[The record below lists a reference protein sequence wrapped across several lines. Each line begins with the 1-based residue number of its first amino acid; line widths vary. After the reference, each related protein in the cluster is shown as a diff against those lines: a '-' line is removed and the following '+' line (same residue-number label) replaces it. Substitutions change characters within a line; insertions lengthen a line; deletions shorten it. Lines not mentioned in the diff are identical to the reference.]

1 GPWRSRTT
9 APEAEL
15 SEVRCPG
22 GQLTSDKSANRMTP
36 MATRR
41 KVAILGAGMIGEVH
55 RRAAVLAGAE
65 VVGVMAS
72 TPERSREV
80 ADAWGVAEAYA
91 SIDEV
96 AASDVEAV
104 HICTPNASH
113 VPYSSQ
119 VMDAGRHELCEQP
132 MGVGVA
138 DAREPPAV
146 GG

>member
-1 GPWRSRTT
+1 
-9 APEAEL
+9 
-15 SEVRCPG
+15 
-22 GQLTSDKSANRMTP
+22 

-113 VPYSSQ
+113 VPYSIQ
-119 VMDAGRHELCEQP
+119 LMEAGKHVLCEKP
-132 MGVGVA
+132 LGVGVA
-138 DAREPPAV
+138 E
-146 GG
+146 